1 MPQDRTAPDRR
12 ARNALLAAGIA
23 SFMLMG
29 AGQALFGPALP
40 TYERLLAIT
49 TAQAAWIVS
58 AFWVGSFLGVAL
70 MYFIGTKVN
79 PRSGLAGLAVGAV
92 LLALGGTW
100 LPVVAGS
107 VLFGAGYGVL
117 TAVFNPRVLAVFG
130 PRGPSMLSLLN
141 ASFSIG
147 AIAAPQVFIALGGD
161 PKLVFGLI
169 AVLAA
174 VLAAVLWLATG
185 LTGRVKAAAA
195 AQSGGFRLSWPI
207 LIFGAFA
214 IGMEAS
220 LVGLGPTALVRAGLS
235 EESAA
240 NLLSLFFVAFLA
252 GRIALVFLAHLVPSF
267 AIYTGAVALA
277 ALCSFGVALGSAA
290 WFFPPMGL
298 ATGLFFPGFF
308 VTATARM
315 GADARVA
322 PVIIGMGL
330 VGAILSPL
338 IYAQLI
344 GVLGPRGFF
353 WLTGG
358 VAGTL
363 TLAALAMFRSMV
375 RG

>member
-1 MPQDRTAPDRR
+1 MPQDQAAPAAK
-12 ARNALLAAGIA
+12 ARNVLLGAGIA
-23 SFMLMG
+23 SFVLMG

-49 TAQAAWIVS
+49 TAQAGWIVS
-58 AFWVGSFLGVAL
+58 AFWVGCFLGVAA
-70 MYFIGTKVN
+70 MYFIGTRVT

-92 LLALGGTW
+92 LLASGGTW

-107 VLFGAGYGVL
+107 VLFGAGYGLL

-141 ASFSIG
+141 ATYSIG

-161 PKLVFGLI
+161 PELVFGLM

-174 VLAAVLWLATG
+174 ALWLAAG
-185 LTGRVKAAAA
+185 PAGRVEVAVA

-252 GRIALVFLAHLVPSF
+252 GRIALVFLAHLVPGF
-267 AIYTGAVALA
+267 AIYTVAVALA
-277 ALCSFGVALGSAA
+277 ALCSFGVAMGSAA

-298 ATGLFFPGFF
+298 ATGLFFPGYY
-308 VTATARM
+308 VTAAARM
-315 GADARVA
+315 GSDARVA
-322 PVIIGMGL
+322 PVIIGMAL
-330 VGAILSPL
+330 IGAILSPL

-353 WLTGG
+353 WLIGG

-363 TLAALAMFRSMV
+363 TLAALAVFRSMV